1 MKILYDNSTLTVLD
15 FFTVSAYTSL
25 CHKPR
30 RDKKKFTEAATF
42 TLSFDLE
49 TWFRVRIRDITV
61 TKAE

>member
-1 MKILYDNSTLTVLD
+1 MKILYNNSTLTVLD

-30 RDKKKFTEAATF
+30 RDKKKFTEAAM

-49 TWFRVRIRDITV
+49 TWFKVRIRDITV

>member
-30 RDKKKFTEAATF
+30 RDKKKFTEAAM
-42 TLSFDLE
+42 TLSSDLE
-49 TWFRVRIRDITV
+49 TWFKVRIRDITV